1 MGILLN
7 PGNMDFQKAINSEI
21 YIDKTELIKY
31 TNKVIN
37 TEQQYVCVSRP
48 RRFGKSMAAN
58 MLTAYYSRG
67 CDSRE
72 MFSSYKVAKADSFE
86 KHLNKYNVI
95 HINMVEFLTE
105 YTSIKEMLNELSKSV
120 LFEIINEY
128 PDVNY
133 YDSTKLVRSL
143 KDVFSAKEVQ
153 FIFIIDEWDCIFRKN
168 KADTDAQTLYL
179 DFLRNL
185 LKDQSY
191 VALAYMTGILPIKKY
206 GEHSAINIFY
216 EYSMTNASPISE
228 FTGFTEDEVKNICK
242 EYNKDFDEMKRW
254 YDGYCL
260 DGLSIYNPKSVVESV
275 IRSSYSNYWT
285 STETYEA
292 LKEHIQRNFDGLKDR
307 ISKMISGGR
316 VSVNTAKFQND
327 MTSLNSA
334 DDVLTLL
341 VHLGYLTFKATNE
354 TGSGKMWI
362 PNSEV
367 RQEFINSIEDGGWE
381 NLIKAIKDSDRLLEA
396 TLNGDTN
403 TVAELVERSH
413 SENTSILQYN
423 DENSLACVITL
434 AYYSAQ
440 NKYIMHR
447 ELPTGK
453 GFADIVFIPMRNVD
467 LPAIVVELKYNK
479 TSGAAIE
486 QIKQKKYTEKIVQ
499 YTGEI
504 LLVGIN
510 YDDDKG
516 HTCEIEKFV
525 KA

>member
-7 PGNMDFQKAINSEI
+7 PGNMDFKKAINSEI
-21 YIDKTELIKY
+21 YVDKTELIKY

-58 MLTAYYSRG
+58 MLVAYYSRG
-67 CDSRE
+67 CNSKE
-72 MFSSYKVAKADSFE
+72 MFSSYKIAKADSFE

-95 HINMVEFLTE
+95 HINMVQYLSEAKNIEEMIKFIEEDAISDIAEAMPELIMPRRVTLT
-105 YTSIKEMLNELSKSV
+105 NV
-120 LFEIINEY
+120 L
-128 PDVNY
+128 D
-133 YDSTKLVRSL
+133 K
-143 KDVFSAKEVQ
+143 VFDQFKIP

-168 KADTDAQTLYL
+168 KADTDSQTVYL
-179 DFLRNL
+179 DFLRKL

-228 FTGFTEDEVKNICK
+228 FTGFAEDEVKNICEK
-242 EYNKDFDEMKRW
+242 YNKDFGGMKRW

-275 IRSSYSNYWT
+275 LRNSYSNYWT

-292 LKEHIQRNFDGLKDR
+292 LKEHIQRNFDGLKDK
-307 ISKMISGGR
+307 ITKMIAGER
-316 VSVNTAKFQND
+316 VGVNTAKFQND

-354 TGSGKMWI
+354 TGSGEVWI

-381 NLIKAIKDSDRLLEA
+381 NLIKSIKNSDRLLEA
-396 TLNGDTN
+396 TLNGDTD
-403 TVAELVERSH
+403 TVVELVERSH

-440 NKYIMHR
+440 NKYIIHR

-467 LPAIVVELKYNK
+467 LPAIVVELKHNK

-516 HTCEIEKFV
+516 HTCVIEKFV
-525 KA
+525 K

>member
-7 PGNMDFQKAINSEI
+7 PGNTDFQKAINSEI
-21 YIDKTELIKY
+21 YVDKTELIKY

-58 MLTAYYSRG
+58 MLVAYYSRG
-67 CDSRE
+67 CDSKE
-72 MFSSYKVAKADSFE
+72 MFNNYKISQADSFA

-95 HINMVEFLTE
+95 HINMVKYLSEAKNVEEMIKFIEEDIISDITE
-105 YTSIKEMLNELSKSV
+105 EMSELIMPRRITLINV
-120 LFEIINEY
+120 LDKAFKQFEI
-128 PDVNY
+128 P
-133 YDSTKLVRSL
+133 
-143 KDVFSAKEVQ
+143 

-168 KADTDAQTLYL
+168 KSDTDSQTLYL

-191 VALAYMTGILPIKKY
+191 VTLAYMTGILPIKKY

-216 EYSMTNASPISE
+216 EYSMTNASPLSE

-275 IRSSYSNYWT
+275 LRNSYSNYWT

-292 LKEHIQRNFDGLKDR
+292 LKQHIQRNFDGLKDK
-307 ISKMISGGR
+307 ITKMIAGDR

-341 VHLGYLTFKATNE
+341 VHLGYLTFQATNE
-354 TGSGKMWI
+354 TGSGEVWI

-381 NLIKAIKDSDRLLEA
+381 HLIKSIKNSDRLFEA
-396 TLNGDTN
+396 TLNGDTD
-403 TVAELVERSH
+403 TVTELIERSH
-413 SENTSILQYN
+413 SENTSVLQYN

-434 AYYSAQ
+434 AYYSTQ
-440 NKYIMHR
+440 NKYIIHR

-453 GFADIVFIPMRNVD
+453 GFADIVFIPRRNVD
-467 LPAIVVELKYNK
+467 LPAIVVELKHNK
-479 TSGAAIE
+479 TSGTAIE
-486 QIKQKKYTEKIVQ
+486 QIKQKKYTEKIAQ

-510 YDDDKG
+510 YDDNKG

-525 KA
+525 K

>member
-7 PGNMDFQKAINSEI
+7 PGNIDFQESLNSEI
-21 YIDKTELIKY
+21 YVDKTMLIDY
-31 TNKVIN
+31 TNSVLRTAQKYI
-37 TEQQYVCVSRP
+37 CVSRP

-58 MLTAYYSRG
+58 MLTAYYSKG
-67 CDSRE
+67 CDSKE
-72 MFSSYKVAKADSFE
+72 LFSNYKITQADSFD

-95 HINMVEFLTE
+95 HINMVEFVNRGNVTE
-105 YTSIKEMLNELSKSV
+105 MISYLSRRLLHELKRENSDVDCFDWEDLITV
-120 LFEIINEY
+120 LAEIF
-128 PDVNY
+128 D
-133 YDSTKLVRSL
+133 
-143 KDVFSAKEVQ
+143 AKGIPFV
-153 FIFIIDEWDCIFRKN
+153 FIIDEWDCIFRKN
-168 KADTDAQTLYL
+168 KSDAEAQTLYL

-206 GEHSAINIFY
+206 GEHSAINVFY
-216 EYSMTNASPISE
+216 EYSMTNAKPISE
-228 FTGFTEDEVKNICK
+228 FTGFTEGEVKEICDR
-242 EYNKDFDEMKRW
+242 YGKDYDEMKRW

-260 DGLSIYNPKSVVESV
+260 DGLSIYNPKSVVES
-275 IRSSYSNYWT
+275 ILRDSYSNYWT

-292 LKEHIQRNFDGLKDR
+292 LKEHILRNFDGLKDK
-307 ISKMISGGR
+307 ITLMISGER

-341 VHLGYLTFKATNE
+341 VHLGYLTFSATNE
-354 TGSGKMWI
+354 TGAGEVWI

-367 RQEFINSIEDGGWE
+367 RQEFINSVEDGGWE
-381 NLIKAIKDSDRLLEA
+381 NLMKAIRASDKLLEA
-396 TLNGDTN
+396 TLNGDSD

-413 SENTSILQYN
+413 AENTSILQYN
-423 DENSLACVITL
+423 DENSLACAISL
-434 AYYSAQ
+434 AYYTAQ

-453 GFADIVFIPMRNVD
+453 GFADLVFVPRKNVE
-467 LPAIVVELKYNK
+467 LPAIVVELKHNK
-479 TSGAAIE
+479 TSGTAIE
-486 QIKQKKYTEKIVQ
+486 QIKQKNYTEKIAQ

-516 HTCEIEKFV
+516 HSCVIEKFV
-525 KA
+525 KE

>member
-7 PGNMDFQKAINSEI
+7 PGNMDFKKAINSEI

-37 TEQQYVCVSRP
+37 TQQQYVCVSRP

-58 MLTAYYSRG
+58 MLVAYYSRG
-67 CDSRE
+67 CDSKE
-72 MFSSYKVAKADSFE
+72 MFDTYKIAKADSFE
-86 KHLNKYNVI
+86 KYLNNYNVI
-95 HINMVEFLTE
+95 HINMVEFMTE
-105 YTSIKEMLNELSKSV
+105 NDNIDDMLSELKKSI

-128 PDVNY
+128 HDVNY
-133 YDSTKLVRSL
+133 YDPTKLIRSL
-143 KDVFSAKEVQ
+143 KDVFSSKNVQ

-168 KADTDAQTLYL
+168 KFDINSQTLYL

-228 FTGFTEDEVKNICK
+228 FTGFTEDEVKNIC
-242 EYNKDFDEMKRW
+242 EAYDKDFDEMKHW

-292 LKEHIQRNFDGLKDR
+292 LKEHIQRNFDGLKDK
-307 ISKMISGGR
+307 ISKMIAGES

-354 TGSGKMWI
+354 TGSGEVWI

-381 NLIKAIKDSDRLLEA
+381 NLMKAIKDSDRLFEA
-396 TLNGDTN
+396 TLNGDTD
-403 TVAELVERSH
+403 TVTELIERSH
-413 SENTSILQYN
+413 SENTSVLQYN

-440 NKYIMHR
+440 NKYIIHR

-453 GFADIVFIPMRNVD
+453 GFADIVFIPRRNVD
-467 LPAIVVELKYNK
+467 LPAIVVELKRNK
-479 TSGAAIE
+479 SSDAAIE
-486 QIKQKKYTEKIVQ
+486 QIKQKKYTEKISQ

-510 YDDDKG
+510 YDEDKG
-516 HTCEIEKFV
+516 HTCVIEKFV
-525 KA
+525 K

>member
-7 PGNMDFQKAINSEI
+7 PGNTEFQESLNSKI
-21 YIDKTELIKY
+21 YVDKTMLIDY
-31 TNKVIN
+31 TNSVLRTAQKYI
-37 TEQQYVCVSRP
+37 CVSRP
-48 RRFGKSMAAN
+48 HRFGKSMEAN
-58 MLTAYYSRG
+58 MLTAYYSKG

-72 MFSSYKVAKADSFE
+72 LFSNYKIAQADSFE

-95 HINMVEFLTE
+95 HINMVQYLTE
-105 YTSIKEMLNELSKSV
+105 AKNVEEMVKFIEEDIIGDITESMPDFVMPRRVTLTNV
-120 LFEIINEY
+120 L
-128 PDVNY
+128 D
-133 YDSTKLVRSL
+133 K
-143 KDVFSAKEVQ
+143 VFMQWNIPFV
-153 FIFIIDEWDCIFRKN
+153 FIIDEWDCIFRKN
-168 KADTDAQTLYL
+168 KSDAEAQTLYL

-185 LKDQSY
+185 LKDQIY

-206 GEHSAINIFY
+206 GEHSAINVFY
-216 EYSMTNASPISE
+216 EYSMTNAKPISE
-228 FTGFTEDEVKNICK
+228 FTGFTENEVQGICK
-242 EYNKDFDEMKRW
+242 QYGKDYDEMKRW

-260 DGLSIYNPKSVVESV
+260 DGLSIYNPKSVVES
-275 IRSSYSNYWT
+275 ILRDSYSNYWT

-292 LKEHIQRNFDGLKDR
+292 LKEHILRNFDGLKDK
-307 ISKMISGGR
+307 ITLMISGER

-341 VHLGYLTFKATNE
+341 VHLGYLTFSATNE
-354 TGSGKMWI
+354 TGAGEVWI

-367 RQEFINSIEDGGWE
+367 RQEFINSVEDGGWE
-381 NLIKAIKDSDRLLEA
+381 NLMKAIRASDKLLEA
-396 TLNGDTN
+396 TLNGDSD

-413 SENTSILQYN
+413 AENTSILQYN
-423 DENSLACVITL
+423 DENSLACAISL
-434 AYYSAQ
+434 AYYTAQ

-453 GFADIVFIPMRNVD
+453 GFADLVFVPRKNVE
-467 LPAIVVELKYNK
+467 LPAIVVELKHNK
-479 TSGAAIE
+479 TSGTAIE
-486 QIKQKKYTEKIVQ
+486 QIKQKNYTEKIAQ

-516 HTCEIEKFV
+516 HSCVIEKFV
-525 KA
+525 KE